1 MSAARKRSA
10 TGGAQAPRKKHKKQ
24 SPIYRHTF
32 TVRGVPEPTG
42 ADAATDES
50 KVAYFNGY
58 MAKWKSA
65 LTAATHL
72 NIANFVFQV
81 ERGHENQKLHLQG
94 YIHIGGRG
102 QKSQGIRPATLA
114 KKLEAVGMEAG
125 IPKDASCNQ
134 WISCQP
140 VSNNGVYVKAMEKY
154 VMKAD
159 TRVPGILPIGKR
171 KIYRGNGKFKN
182 AHPVYEYSHGF
193 DSMNPFT
200 SYGRITIQRG
210 RPGPLFAK
218 RYRTHDGILI
228 GVTNFRN
235 VTIRMQPRSAS
246 MRAAI
251 LARRARQRAR
261 TNPYR

>member
-1 MSAARKRSA
+1 MSALGKRSA
-10 TGGAQAPRKKHKKQ
+10 TGGAQAPHKKHKSQ

-58 MAKWKSA
+58 MAKWKAA
-65 LTAATHL
+65 LTASTHL

-81 ERGHENQKLHLQG
+81 ERGHENKKLHLQG

-102 QKSQGIRPATLA
+102 KKSQGIRPATLA
-114 KKLEAVGMEAG
+114 KKLEAVGTEAG

-140 VSNNGVYVKAMEKY
+140 VSNNGVYAKAMEKY

-171 KIYRGNGKFKN
+171 KIYRGNGEFKN
-182 AHPVYEYSHGF
+182 TPPVDELPLGR
-193 DSMNPFT
+193 DGVNPFT
-200 SYGRITIQRG
+200 LYGRITIQQG
-210 RPGPLFAK
+210 RPGPLVANRF
-218 RYRTHDGILI
+218 RTRDGILL
-228 GVTNFRN
+228 GVTNFRIE
-235 VTIRMQPRSAS
+235 TIRMLPRSAS
-246 MRAAI
+246 ARAAS
-251 LARRARQRAR
+251 LARRARRRAR